1 MKRNEVVDLIAKDV
15 LDKKIIEPRFS
26 GIMHIEIRCSGGGI
40 AEINIQPEPERIRI
54 VHASPPD
61 PLSGRAYREG

>member
-1 MKRNEVVDLIAKDV
+1 MKRNEVVDLISKDV

-26 GIMHIEIRCSGGGI
+26 GIMHIEIFCGEGSIR
-40 AEINIQPEPERIRI
+40 EIQIQPEPERLKY